1 MAADGPKDPRSTPP
15 GERADA
21 DVAETDA
28 RAETDALPI
37 IPPPPATDAPAAP
50 DVGLAD
56 TMAGDSDRIARALAG
71 TSDAFAATL
80 GHTGSG
86 EFGPA
91 TMQGMKALHYAV
103 GDTISGRYEV
113 RGVLGQGGFAVVYR
127 AWDRVVDREVAIKVL
142 NTFADAVDETNTQ
155 RAVERFEREAR
166 AAAMVT
172 HSNVVTIFDLGVADR
187 FGRPY
192 IVMELLEGHDLSDE
206 LKNNGAMAPARALTL
221 FTGALAGLAAG
232 HERGIVHKDLKP
244 ANLFLTAPGTE
255 DEKLNLFDFGIAR
268 LGAGEAGLT
277 KTGEMFGTPQ
287 YMAPE
292 YISAGQVSPALD
304 VYQMGLILVEM
315 FTGRKVVE
323 ADVAI
328 TAAMAH
334 GKGALPLP
342 IELLQ
347 GPLGD
352 VLLGALAHDP
362 EVRFADASAFL
373 AALESALE
381 DVDPVSLACPSSGET
396 QLLSEAA
403 DPTTGRL
410 RPETVQALRPDDA
423 GRGRGKALVAIVAL
437 LAVAV
442 GGWWMMQTQD
452 PPPPPLPPTAGE
464 PTMGAARVDAAPPPP
479 DAAPEDATPKD
490 AAPKDAAPPIVVK
503 LVVEP
508 AGATITV
515 DGAPAAGGLLEFAD
529 EDAPALQVAVRH
541 AGYQPAERSVGPG
554 DGPQVDIRLER
565 AAARTPEPPRPV
577 KPDPPKPPPTV
588 VVVQPPDPAPPE
600 TPPPPPPEPEP
611 AAEPE
616 PEPESGAVILD

>member
-1 MAADGPKDPRSTPP
+1 MAVDGPKDRRSDPP
-15 GERADA
+15 GEAAR
-21 DVAETDA
+21 TDP

-37 IPPPPATDAPAAP
+37 IPPPEPTVPPAAAEKSAE
-50 DVGLAD
+50 VGFAD
-56 TMAGDSDRIARALAG
+56 TMAGDSERIARALADSS
-71 TSDAFAATL
+71 SDPFAATL
-80 GHTGSG
+80 GSTSSG

-91 TMQGMKALHYAV
+91 TVQGMKALNFAV
-103 GDTISGRYEV
+103 GDIISGRYEV

-127 AWDRVVDREVAIKVL
+127 AWDRVVDRVVAIKVL

-166 AAAMVT
+166 AAAMIT
-172 HSNVVTIFDLGVADR
+172 HPNVVTIFDLGVADR
-187 FGRPY
+187 FGRPF

-206 LKNNGAMAPARALTL
+206 LKEHGAMAPERALKL
-221 FTGALAGLAAG
+221 FAGALAGLAAG

-244 ANLFLTAPGTE
+244 ANLFLTGIGTE

-292 YISAGQVSPALD
+292 YIAAGKVSPALD

-342 IELLQ
+342 VELLQ

-362 EVRFADASAFL
+362 EVRFADAGVFH
-373 AALESALE
+373 AALDDALK
-381 DVDPVSLACPSSGET
+381 DIDPAALPPPVSGDT
-396 QLLSEAA
+396 QLLNEAA

-410 RPETVQALRPDDA
+410 RPETVQALRPDGSDNA
-423 GRGRGKALVAIVAL
+423 NSRII
-437 LAVAV
+437 LAVVAALALSV
-442 GGWWMMQTQD
+442 GGWWMLQADD
-452 PPPPPLPPTAGE
+452 PPPAPDPPPITE
-464 PTMGAARVDAAPPPP
+464 PAVVAARADAEAKPTPIVDAAVDATPDAAPPV
-479 DAAPEDATPKD
+479 
-490 AAPKDAAPPIVVK
+490 VVK
-503 LVVEP
+503 LVIEP
-508 AGATITV
+508 EGARITV
-515 DGAPAAGGLLEFAD
+515 DGTPSPDGLLSFAD
-529 EDAPALQVAVRH
+529 SEAEPVEIEVTK
-541 AGYQPAERSVGPG
+541 AGYRSASRTVGPA
-554 DGPQVDIRLER
+554 DGPQIDIRLEKVVAR
-565 AAARTPEPPRPV
+565 APDPRPV
-577 KPDPPKPPPTV
+577 RVETPKPPPVVTV
-588 VVVQPPDPAPPE
+588 V
-600 TPPPPPPEPEP
+600 PPPPEPDPPPPEP
-611 AAEPE
+611 QPEPE

>member
-1 MAADGPKDPRSTPP
+1 MAADGPKDPGSSPP
-15 GERADA
+15 EDGGA
-21 DVAETDA
+21 DA

-37 IPPPPATDAPAAP
+37 IPPPEPSEAPQ

-56 TMAGDSDRIARALAG
+56 TMAGDSDRIARALADSS
-71 TSDAFAATL
+71 SDPFAATL
-80 GHTGSG
+80 GNTGSG

-91 TMQGMKALHYAV
+91 TMQGMKALNYGV

-166 AAAMVT
+166 AAAMIT
-172 HSNVVTIFDLGVADR
+172 HPNVVTIFDLGVADR

-192 IVMELLEGHDLSDE
+192 IVMELLDGHDLATE
-206 LKNNGAMAPARALTL
+206 LKENGAMAPARALTL
-221 FTGALAGLAAG
+221 FMGALAGLAAG
-232 HERGIVHKDLKP
+232 HARGIVHKDLKP
-244 ANLFLTAPGTE
+244 ANLFLTGIDTPE
-255 DEKLNLFDFGIAR
+255 EKLNLFDFGIAR

-292 YISAGQVSPALD
+292 YIAAGEVSLALD

-328 TAAMAH
+328 TAAMTH

-342 IELLQ
+342 VELLE

-362 EVRFADASAFL
+362 ALRFADAAVFL
-373 AALESALE
+373 EALEAALEE
-381 DVDPVSLACPSSGET
+381 VDPDSIAPILSGST
-396 QLLSEAA
+396 RLLSEAA

-410 RPETVQALRPDDA
+410 RPETVQTLRPELQSN
-423 GRGRGKALVAIVAL
+423 GRGRAVLAVVAL
-437 LAVAV
+437 LALAV
-442 GGWWMMQTQD
+442 GGWWLTRGSSTA
-452 PPPPPLPPTAGE
+452 PLPPIPPTGE
-464 PTMGAARVDAAPPPP
+464 PTMAAAPVDAAPIVDAVVVDAVV
-479 DAAPEDATPKD
+479 DAAVDAVVD
-490 AAPKDAAPPIVVK
+490 AAAAIVVT

-508 AGATITV
+508 AGARITV
-515 DGAPAAGGLLEFAD
+515 DGAPSTDGVLRFDG
-529 EDAPALQVAVRH
+529 EDAPTRAVSISK
-541 AGYQPAERSVGPG
+541 AGFRTAEREVGPG
-554 DGPQVDIRLER
+554 DGPQIDVRLEK
-565 AAARTPEPPRPV
+565 APAARVPEPRPV
-577 KPDPPKPPPTV
+577 
-588 VVVQPPDPAPPE
+588 E
-600 TPPPPPPEPEP
+600 PPPEPEP
-611 AAEPE
+611 EATPTITVIPPTPEPAPDPEPPPLPE